1 MHDATPTKT
10 SKEALLRLIRE
21 GGLLTRGQQ
30 CRLVALLSLPAIITQ
45 LSSIL
50 MQYIDATM
58 VGTMGASAS
67 ASVGLVAS
75 TIWLFNAFVSAIAT
89 GFAVQVAHRIG
100 ASDEFGAR
108 EVVRQ
113 GLVSALL
120 MSLVLMA
127 VGLAVCQPLPSW
139 LGGGSDIRSD
149 ATRYFGIYALLLP
162 VMVLNSLA
170 AGMLRCSGNV
180 IVPSVLGVV
189 MCLSD
194 IVFNFLFIFPSRC
207 VHAFGQAWHLW
218 GAGLGVTGAALGT
231 ALAVLLSCVLM
242 LGYMLVVSPT
252 LRLRREGGHFR
263 PTSAILSEAWRIGAP
278 VGAGQSL
285 LCCAQ
290 IAGTVI
296 VAPLGTIAI
305 AANTFGITAESLC
318 YMPGFGIADA
328 ATTLVGQSLG
338 ARRRYLC
345 RSFAYMT
352 VGLGMAVMGLM
363 GVCLYFGAPY
373 LMEMLT
379 PVAEVRAL
387 GTQVLR
393 IEAWAEPMYAASIVA
408 YGVFVGAGDTL
419 RPCYMNVLSIWL
431 VRITLAALLAPHY
444 GLPGVWVAMALELTC
459 RGLIFLVRLRWGN
472 WLKLPPKA
480 NGAL

>member
-1 MHDATPTKT
+1 
-10 SKEALLRLIRE
+10 
-21 GGLLTRGQQ
+21 
-30 CRLVALLSLPAIITQ
+30 
-45 LSSIL
+45 
-50 MQYIDATM
+50 
-58 VGTMGASAS
+58 
-67 ASVGLVAS
+67 
-75 TIWLFNAFVSAIAT
+75 
-89 GFAVQVAHRIG
+89 
-100 ASDEFGAR
+100 
-108 EVVRQ
+108 
-113 GLVSALL
+113 
-120 MSLVLMA
+120 
-127 VGLAVCQPLPSW
+127 
-139 LGGGSDIRSD
+139 
-149 ATRYFGIYALLLP
+149 
-162 VMVLNSLA
+162 
-170 AGMLRCSGNV
+170 
-180 IVPSVLGVV
+180 
-189 MCLSD
+189 
-194 IVFNFLFIFPSRC
+194 
-207 VHAFGQAWHLW
+207 
-218 GAGLGVTGAALGT
+218 
-231 ALAVLLSCVLM
+231 
-242 LGYMLVVSPT
+242 
-252 LRLRREGGHFR
+252 
-263 PTSAILSEAWRIGAP
+263 
-278 VGAGQSL
+278 
-285 LCCAQ
+285 
-290 IAGTVI
+290 
-296 VAPLGTIAI
+296 
-305 AANTFGITAESLC
+305 C

-480 NGAL
+480 NGAP